1 MNYISA
7 DHEQYYISRRCGD
20 VYKDSV
26 SYLLGLTAET
36 RTHAGELFDADGMSV
51 EGLAAGWQTGTTKKI
66 TRLAYNL
73 WNSCMY
79 DSQEDYEAGKV
90 SVHYGVDDIF
100 CTGLA
105 PYFVQAI
112 QIRYPEYFR

>member
-1 MNYISA
+1 MIYI
-7 DHEQYYISRRCGD
+7 DDQHQQFFESRRCGD
-20 VYKDSV
+20 VYRDSV
-26 SYLLGLTAET
+26 SYLLGLTTET
-36 RTHAGELFDADGMSV
+36 RTHAADLFSEDGMEI
-51 EGLAAGWQTGTTKKI
+51 EGLAEGWQTGTTKKV
-66 TRLAYNL
+66 TRLAFNL

-90 SVHYGVDDIF
+90 STHYGADDIF

-112 QIRYPEYFR
+112 HIRYPEYFR